1 MDLACA
7 LEGIKATRGMHFI
20 LLSSSNNISIE
31 AAELPANAKVIHK
44 DLWCAKQLTEWGYFG
59 KSDNISVIN

>member
-1 MDLACA
+1 MWIWLAPLKA
-7 LEGIKATRGMHFI
+7 LRQPEACI